1 MALEATSDLVIGQ
14 WVDSPRLRAAI
25 EAPIDAIREEVLPA
39 FDRLTLMRHIDTAE
53 GVWLDYLGVR
63 VGIRRPATTDP
74 SMDLRFGFTGP
85 TQSRGFDTVPFSG
98 DAANAAV
105 YPLPDGIFRRFVK
118 SRAILVLSDGSL
130 QSFSKATRVIDPSSS
145 VRDLRNMVVNIYTDQ
160 QVFFE
165 LADAIN
171 ALPRTAGVR
180 VEYLALSAFGFDQ
193 SGVGYDQGPFR
204 T

>member
-74 SMDLRFGFTGP
+74 SADLRFGFTGP

-105 YPLPDGIFRRFVK
+105 YPLPDGVFQDDSFRVT
-118 SRAILVLSDGSL
+118 G
-130 QSFSKATRVIDPSSS
+130 
-145 VRDLRNMVVNIYTDQ
+145 
-160 QVFFE
+160 
-165 LADAIN
+165 
-171 ALPRTAGVR
+171 
-180 VEYLALSAFGFDQ
+180 
-193 SGVGYDQGPFR
+193 
-204 T
+204 

>member
-74 SMDLRFGFTGP
+74 SADLRFGFTGP

-105 YPLPDGIFRRFVK
+105 YPLPDAVFRRFVR
-118 SRAILVLSDGSL
+118 SRAVLVLGDGSV
-130 QSFSKATRVIDPSSS
+130 QTFAKGVRQIDPSAR
-145 VRDLRNMVVNIYTDQ
+145 VRDNRDMTVSVYSDLA
-160 QVFFE
+160 VFFE
-165 LADAIN
+165 LADAVN
-171 ALPRTAGVR
+171 ALPKNCGC
-180 VEYLALSAFGFDQ
+180 ESGISGAFRFRLRLGR
-193 SGVGYDQGPFR
+193 SGL
-204 T
+204 

>member
-1 MALEATSDLVIGQ
+1 MGYFRT
-14 WVDSPRLRAAI
+14 
-25 EAPIDAIREEVLPA
+25 IRSE
-39 FDRLTLMRHIDTAE
+39 
-53 GVWLDYLGVR
+53 
-63 VGIRRPATTDP
+63 
-74 SMDLRFGFTGP
+74 
-85 TQSRGFDTVPFSG
+85 
-98 DAANAAV
+98 
-105 YPLPDGIFRRFVK
+105 
-118 SRAILVLSDGSL
+118 SRADFGALGDGTV